1 MNLWRDPI
9 YRREEDIKITLQ
21 LQNGKGKWSLIYK
34 IHDYRV
40 NHFQRVWKAVSRW
53 QGISRSAYPG
63 DNTKK
68 RRAVERIVVNK
79 SAVLNFSFSFPFPFP
94 RPLEQFQSF
103 SNLFPEREEEE
114 EEREAK
120 TFSAVENSRNKGVEH
135 ELEGKKKK
143 KKRSGEGSRRISIP
157 AINYEV

>member
-1 MNLWRDPI
+1 M
-9 YRREEDIKITLQ
+9 
-21 LQNGKGKWSLIYK
+21 
-34 IHDYRV
+34 
-40 NHFQRVWKAVSRW
+40 
-53 QGISRSAYPG
+53 
-63 DNTKK
+63 
-68 RRAVERIVVNK
+68 NK

-103 SNLFPEREEEE
+103 SNLFLKREEEEEEEE

-135 ELEGKKKK
+135 ELKGKEEKKE
-143 KKRSGEGSRRISIP
+143 RSGEGSRRISIP

>member
-34 IHDYRV
+34 IHDHRV

-79 SAVLNFSFSFPFPFP
+79 SAVLNFSFSFPFP

-103 SNLFPEREEEE
+103 SNLFPERKEEEEE

-135 ELEGKKKK
+135 ELKGKEEKKE
-143 KKRSGEGSRRISIP
+143 RSGEGSRRISIP